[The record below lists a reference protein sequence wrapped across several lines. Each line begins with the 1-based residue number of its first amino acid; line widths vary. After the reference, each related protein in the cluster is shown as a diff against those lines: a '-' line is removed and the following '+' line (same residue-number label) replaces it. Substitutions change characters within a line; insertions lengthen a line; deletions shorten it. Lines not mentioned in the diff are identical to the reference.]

1 MVEVGQIIKKV
12 DGPVTR
18 EMIMQYSKASGD
30 SNPIHINE
38 EFAIKVKLNGVIAH
52 GMLSFGLGARHLS
65 DFAGECNGSLFNLG
79 CEMRGMVRPG
89 DEILTTITVKDIK
102 DNIVDIE
109 MIQNSKMR
117 LHLAKDGA
125 VVKTFEAEERG
136 WVSEKEKPLITTEE
150 TAEGTLTYREALVNK
165 GWAKIR
171 LS

>member
-1 MVEVGQIIKKV
+1 MVEVGQMIKKI
-12 DGPVTR
+12 DGPITR
-18 EMIMQYSKASGD
+18 ETILKYAKASGD
-30 SNPIHINE
+30 NNPIHIDE
-38 EFAIKVKLNGVIAH
+38 DFAIKVHLNGVIAH

-65 DFAGECNGSLFNLG
+65 DFAEECQGTLFNLG

-102 DNIVDIE
+102 DNIAEIE
-109 MIQNSKMR
+109 MIQNSKMP
-117 LHLAKDGA
+117 LKLEKDGA
-125 VVKTFEAEERG
+125 VIKTFEAEERG

>member
-1 MVEVGQIIKKV
+1 MVEVGQIVKKV

-18 EMIMQYSKASGD
+18 ELILKYAKASGD
-30 SNPIHINE
+30 NNPIHINE

-65 DFAGECNGSLFNLG
+65 DFAGECQGELFNLG

-89 DEILTTITVKDIK
+89 DEILTTITVKGIQ
-102 DNIVDIE
+102 DNIAEIE
-109 MIQNSKMR
+109 MIQNSRMSLNLK
-117 LHLAKDGA
+117 KDGT
-125 VVKTFEAEERG
+125 VIKIFEGEERG
-136 WVSEKEKPLITTEE
+136 WVSEKEKHLITTEE